1 MAGIPGTVGGALA
14 MNAGCFGGETW
25 RFVHAVETINRHG
38 EIKMRPVSDFEVGYR
53 HVVRPAR

>member
-1 MAGIPGTVGGALA
+1 

-38 EIKMRPVSDFEVGYR
+38 EIKLRPLSGFYKSAYR
-53 HVVRPAR
+53 HVVRPEGEWFVAGHFH